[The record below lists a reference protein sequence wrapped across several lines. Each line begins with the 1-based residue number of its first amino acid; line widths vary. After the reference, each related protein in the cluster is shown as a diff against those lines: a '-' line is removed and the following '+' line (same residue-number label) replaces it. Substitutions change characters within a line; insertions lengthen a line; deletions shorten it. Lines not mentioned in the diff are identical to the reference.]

1 MSFQETRRR
10 GVDRCAAG
18 KDEKDAGSDPDFAID
33 NISAKTGRILFTV
46 PPDFQTNL
54 TRVRGS
60 LALSRSYEDSH
71 VDANSFVRDNREW
84 LRIRVDAFCAFFS
97 AFLHVENVSA
107 GRQRDT
113 IVSRLVCSQS
123 RDLSFPVLTQ
133 DDQWI
138 LGISFWCRLW
148 HVIRFNRPDHDNLQ
162 MPLHETLG

>member
-1 MSFQETRRR
+1 MRKMQAATR
-10 GVDRCAAG
+10 DL
-18 KDEKDAGSDPDFAID
+18 AID

-46 PPDFQTNL
+46 PADFQTNL

-71 VDANSFVRDNREW
+71 IDANSLVRDNREW
-84 LRIRVDAFCAFFS
+84 LRVRVGAFCALFC

-107 GRQRDT
+107 RRQRDA
-113 IVSRLVCSQS
+113 IISGFVCSQP

-138 LGISFWCRLW
+138 LGISLLW
-148 HVIRFNRPDHDNLQ
+148 HVIRLNRPDHDNLQ
-162 MPLHETLG
+162 MPLHETLRRGFNRCSASEY